1 MDKVKLGLLI
11 GILVFGFIVRLYKF
25 DAPIADWHSWR
36 QADTSA
42 VSRNFVS
49 GGFDL
54 LHPRFDDLSN
64 VPSGIYENPQGYR
77 FVEFPIYN
85 VLQAATYKFIGF
97 LTIEEWGRMVT
108 IFSSL
113 LSSVFLY
120 LIVKKRFGTLSAF
133 FAFVFFLFLPFN
145 IYYSRTIL
153 PDPSMITVSLASI
166 YFFDKWLE
174 KKKSILNFS
183 FLASL
188 ILTTTAL
195 LISPYALFFT
205 LPMIYLVFE
214 KYGIGFLKKW
224 ELWLFFALSIV
235 PLALWRIWMLQ
246 YPAGIPQSSWL
257 FNGNGIRFKPAFFY
271 WIFGERLGKLI
282 LGYFGLPILIFGILS
297 KYKKDL
303 LFAFSFLLSSLIYL
317 IVIATGNVQH
327 DYYQILIIPSIAI
340 FLGIGSAYLLNSSD
354 TSKFLRYLTFIVC
367 FILALFLSTYYIRD
381 YYNINNP
388 SIIVAGEAVDRLT
401 PKNAKIIA
409 LYEGDTTFLYQTKRK
424 GWTSFE
430 KDLPTM
436 IKMGADYLVM
446 VNPTPADLEFSK
458 TYRMVAKANEY
469 VIFNLKQ
476 KP

>member
-214 KYGIGFLKKW
+214 KYGIGFLK
-224 ELWLFFALSIV
+224 
-235 PLALWRIWMLQ
+235 
-246 YPAGIPQSSWL
+246 
-257 FNGNGIRFKPAFFY
+257 NGSF
-271 WIFGERLGKLI
+271 
-282 LGYFGLPILIFGILS
+282 GYFLPCRLFPWRYGGSGCFSILPE
-297 KYKKDL
+297 
-303 LFAFSFLLSSLIYL
+303 FLKVHGFLT
-317 IVIATGNVQH
+317 AT
-327 DYYQILIIPSIAI
+327 
-340 FLGIGSAYLLNSSD
+340 
-354 TSKFLRYLTFIVC
+354 
-367 FILALFLSTYYIRD
+367 
-381 YYNINNP
+381 
-388 SIIVAGEAVDRLT
+388 E
-401 PKNAKIIA
+401 
-409 LYEGDTTFLYQTKRK
+409 
-424 GWTSFE
+424 
-430 KDLPTM
+430 
-436 IKMGADYLVM
+436 
-446 VNPTPADLEFSK
+446 
-458 TYRMVAKANEY
+458 
-469 VIFNLKQ
+469 
-476 KP
+476 